1 MLGSATVWTI
11 EDDRWLLELD
21 ARVLL
26 QRVDPSQVA
35 ASPTLP
41 SLLAAALG
49 AGEPQRIRVAVSMI
63 GLGYDEDQAFDE
75 GLIDAVTEWDAAR
88 PTPGDLADAIG
99 LEAGG
104 HDAPALRAAWQ
115 RALAGLG
122 AEAAQLIERLW
133 AIQEPP
139 EPLLAAL
146 REIYLWDGAS
156 HLSAGPLRRRD
167 ISATPPSPSGR
178 VTSCA
183 KLERLLLAR
192 YQGPDDLRRL
202 AALARAKPGDT
213 RVLPARSGSRC
224 GRSWTRRRGKA
235 GCTA

>member
-1 MLGSATVWTI
+1 MTSRHAGALHPGHGPARFTLRAFGRSGRAVRVLRAGEADDLI
-11 EDDRWLLELD
+11 AGYPAARLELLLHRINVGERHGLDDQDDRWLLELD

-99 LEAGG
+99 ARGG
-104 HDAPALRAAWQ
+104 RSRRPALRAAWQ

-122 AEAAQLIERLW
+122 AEAAQLIERL
-133 AIQEPP
+133 
-139 EPLLAAL
+139 
-146 REIYLWDGAS
+146 G
-156 HLSAGPLRRRD
+156 LSRN
-167 ISATPPSPSGR
+167 
-178 VTSCA
+178 
-183 KLERLLLAR
+183 RLSL
-192 YQGPDDLRRL
+192 
-202 AALARAKPGDT
+202 
-213 RVLPARSGSRC
+213 C
-224 GRSWTRRRGKA
+224 
-235 GCTA
+235 